1 MKNKELTIDDMLLCR
16 DMIGLVLGDSDLSKG
31 FRQCLHTN
39 NPKLERLQ
47 NKLDGLAKTQLNG
60 GTPPSTD
67 NDEPCSYC
75 GADLPGDNGDC
86 GKCGL

>member
-1 MKNKELTIDDMLLCR
+1 MKKNELTVDDMLLCR

-47 NKLDGLAKTQLNG
+47 AKLDTLAKNQMNG
-60 GTPPSTD
+60 GTTSATILT
-67 NDEPCSYC
+67 YL
-75 GADLPGDNGDC
+75 AH
-86 GKCGL
+86 